1 MPDDHDTENGADGV
15 DSGARDDVDSGEEDG
30 VDDGGESGARSAFE
44 GGPDTS
50 QARIERATNYV
61 LAAAALALFA
71 GAMVGLISPA
81 YLVYLVSLAGMY
93 ALLSLGLNVQW
104 GYAGLINF
112 SVAAFFGIGAY
123 VPVLLSAS
131 GSPITGA
138 LPPIADVLVAV
149 VVTVVLALAIGI
161 PTLSLREDYLAIASL
176 GLAEVVRLIFR
187 NQENW
192 TGGTGG
198 VGGIPVFFEGVPVLG
213 TLARD
218 IGTVDVGIYTLG
230 YQFWNSLVNAAIV
243 GVFVLVTYLVLRRMH
258 RSPWGRVLRTIRS
271 DEDLAEALGK
281 NTYSFR
287 MQAFVLGSVVAML
300 AGVFYA
306 YSNYYLTPDLFDPIY
321 TFYAWIAVI
330 LGGSGS
336 NRGALFGGVLIVTIV
351 EGTRSFGIGA
361 SWRLFAVGLLIVLVM
376 RFRPQGVLP
385 PRDEL
390 IWPGA
395 RGGEADE

>member
-1 MPDDHDTENGADGV
+1 MPDDHDENGAD
-15 DSGARDDVDSGEEDG
+15 A
-30 VDDGGESGARSAFE
+30 VDDGDGSTRSAFE
-44 GGPDTS
+44 GGEDTS
-50 QARIERATNYV
+50 QERIETATNVV
-61 LAAAALALFA
+61 LAVAALGLLG

-81 YLVYLVSLAGMY
+81 YLVFLVSLAGMY

-123 VPVLLSAS
+123 VPVLLSAT
-131 GSPITGA
+131 GSPITDSV
-138 LPPIADVLVAV
+138 PPVAGVFVAV
-149 VVTVVLALAIGI
+149 IVTVVLALAIGI

-176 GLAEVVRLIFR
+176 GLAEVVRLVFR

-192 TGGTGG
+192 TGGTSG
-198 VGGIPVFFEGVPVLG
+198 VGGIPLFFDGVPVLD
-213 TLARD
+213 TLPRD
-218 IGTVDVGIYTLG
+218 IGTVDVGFYTLG
-230 YQFWNSLVNAAIV
+230 FQFWNSLLNAAIV
-243 GVFVLVTYLVLRRMH
+243 GAFVLGSFLVLRRMH

-271 DEDLAEALGK
+271 DEELAEALGK
-281 NTYSFR
+281 NTYAFR

-300 AGVFYA
+300 AGVYYA
-306 YSNYYLTPDLFDPIY
+306 YSNYYLTPDIFDPIY

-336 NRGALFGGVLIVTIV
+336 NRGALLGGVVIVAIV
-351 EGTRSFGIGA
+351 EGTRAIGDVAFSLDLVVTQLDVAFTLGA
-361 SWRLFAVGLLIVLVM
+361 SFRLLAIGLLIILVM

>member
-1 MPDDHDTENGADGV
+1 MADDT
-15 DSGARDDVDSGEEDG
+15 
-30 VDDGGESGARSAFE
+30 RSAFE
-44 GGPDTS
+44 GGEDTS
-50 QARIERATNYV
+50 QARIERATNVV
-61 LAAAALALFA
+61 LAAAAVALFA
-71 GAMVGLISPA
+71 GALFGLISPA
-81 YLVYLVSLAGMY
+81 YLVFLVSLAGMY

-112 SVAAFFGIGAY
+112 SVAAFFGLGAY

-131 GSPITGA
+131 GSPITAATGVA
-138 LPPIADVLVAV
+138 LPPIAGLFVAV

-176 GLAEVVRLIFR
+176 GLAEVVRLVFR
-187 NQENW
+187 NQEAW
-192 TGGTGG
+192 TGGTSG
-198 VGGIPVFFEGVPVLG
+198 VGGIPLFFDGVPVLG

-218 IGTVDVGIYTLG
+218 IGTVDVGFYTLG
-230 YQFWNSLVNAAIV
+230 FQFWNSLVIAALV
-243 GVFVLVTYLVLRRMH
+243 GAFVLGSYLVLRRMH

-281 NTYSFR
+281 NTYAFR

-300 AGVFYA
+300 AGVYYA
-306 YSNYYLTPDLFDPIY
+306 YSNYYLTPDIFDPIF

-336 NRGALFGGVLIVTIV
+336 NRGALFGGVVIVTIV
-351 EGTRSFGIGA
+351 EGTRSLGIGA
-361 SWRLFAVGLLIVLVM
+361 SWRLFAVGLLIVAVM

-395 RGGEADE
+395 RGGEPDE